1 MPGKPYQSCLI
12 PFGEEIS
19 SLRQR
24 RPPMPYAQI
33 AEVLRQTHNLSVRR
47 ETIFKFVKVRSGG

>member
-12 PFGEEIS
+12 PYADEIA
-19 SLRQR
+19 SLRER

-33 AEVLRQTHNLSVRR
+33 AEATPDAQSQCPP
-47 ETIFKFVKVRSGG
+47 